1 MIAVYS
7 SLIDVFVIVLVIG
20 QIISLNL
27 SERILKWCRCWEITS
42 LFLYS
47 QLKSSA
53 IFARTNCEYF
63 SPNNWAAAELQRAN
77 KVILNLRTTIL
88 QSCQLITCQFNPVKP
103 LVQSKTKQ
111 FSGDFRLEEVFVLVL
126 AHSGSVYLWNVSTW
140 QVSLNWEIND

>member
-77 KVILNLRTTIL
+77 KVILNLRTT
-88 QSCQLITCQFNPVKP
+88 
-103 LVQSKTKQ
+103 KQ
-111 FSGDFRLEEVFVLVL
+111 FCKVVSWSRANLTLWNHWYKVKQSSSQVTFDWKRYLSLFLLILVL
-126 AHSGSVYLWNVSTW
+126 YTWGTSVPDKSCWT
-140 QVSLNWEIND
+140 ER